1 MIAQLKLYVLGF
13 LALLVGILSF
23 LLQNARLKAKTKE
36 LRVLKKTAQIKKD
49 VEKILR
55 NRNVKEVLENVE
67 KQIKNGD
74 VSSLDN

>member
-1 MIAQLKLYVLGF
+1 MIAQFKLYALGF

-36 LRVLKKTAQIKKD
+36 LRTLKKTKQIQKD
-49 VEKILR
+49 VDLILA
-55 NRNVKEVLENVE
+55 NRNIVEVLDGVE

-74 VSSLDN
+74 VSSLD